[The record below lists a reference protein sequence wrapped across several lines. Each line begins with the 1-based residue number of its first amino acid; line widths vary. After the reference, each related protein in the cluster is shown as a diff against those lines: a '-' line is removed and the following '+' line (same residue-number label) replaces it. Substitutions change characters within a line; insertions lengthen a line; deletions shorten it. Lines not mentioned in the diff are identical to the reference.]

1 VQDLLA
7 PVPRQPRPL
16 HGVRLLEDPMSEQ
29 DWKSRERSLTASERE
44 TVVLMDDESDM
55 AIVTTWQRRII
66 TKLEK
71 NPAAEK
77 LWDQRLGTS
86 RGAQFRLPAN
96 LISFR
101 SKTRKGGPGNAES
114 LRKAREAA

>member
-1 VQDLLA
+1 
-7 PVPRQPRPL
+7 
-16 HGVRLLEDPMSEQ
+16 MSEQ
-29 DWKSRERSLTASERE
+29 DDWKLRTRSLTAPERE
-44 TVVLMDDESDM
+44 TVVLMDDDSDF
-55 AIVTTWQRRII
+55 AVVTTWQRRII

-77 LWDQRLGTS
+77 LWEQRLGTS
-86 RGAQFRLPAN
+86 RGAQFRLPSN

-114 LRKAREAA
+114 LRKARESA